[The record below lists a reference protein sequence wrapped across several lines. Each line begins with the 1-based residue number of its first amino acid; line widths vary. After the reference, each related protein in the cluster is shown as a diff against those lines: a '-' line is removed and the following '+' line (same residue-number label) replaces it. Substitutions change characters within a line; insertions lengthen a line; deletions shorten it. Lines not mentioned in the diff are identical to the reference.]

1 MNIIRIK
8 DELCEMTYLIK
19 QIISNIS
26 LDRYTDSMFDLLNV
40 LDNIEIINEELNKEN
55 F

>member
-1 MNIIRIK
+1 MNIIKIK
-8 DELCEMTYLIK
+8 DELCEITYLIK
-19 QIISNIS
+19 QIISKVS
-26 LDRYTDSMFDLLNV
+26 LDCYTDSIFDLLNV

>member
-1 MNIIRIK
+1 MNKERIK
-8 DELCEMTYLIK
+8 CELCEMTYLIK

-26 LDRYTDSMFDLLNV
+26 LDHYEDSIFDLLSL
-40 LDNIEIINEELNKEN
+40 LDNIHVMNEEINKEN